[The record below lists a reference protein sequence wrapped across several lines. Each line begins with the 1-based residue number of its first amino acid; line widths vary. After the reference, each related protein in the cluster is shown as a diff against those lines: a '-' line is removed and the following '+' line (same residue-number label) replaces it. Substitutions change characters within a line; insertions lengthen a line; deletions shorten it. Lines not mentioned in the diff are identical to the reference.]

1 MKIIHLNIRS
11 LLPKIDLLRAWVQQ
25 YKPAVVTLSE
35 TWLTNK
41 ISNNEIQL
49 ADYVLYRVDRGARG
63 GGVSTYV
70 SSNLVSELISPDI
83 EPQYFESIFV
93 KITLHANKYIT
104 IGNIYRP
111 PSAPAESFNNM
122 IATINSIKFK
132 NEIIL
137 LGDFN
142 KNWLDKAAIKGLN
155 GFGDLNLTQ
164 LISEPTHVTR
174 TSQSLLDWILV
185 SHPNRFLKSGIM
197 SDCFS
202 DHAIVYCIW
211 KI

>member
-70 SSNLVSELISPDI
+70 SSNLV
-83 EPQYFESIFV
+83 
-93 KITLHANKYIT
+93 
-104 IGNIYRP
+104 
-111 PSAPAESFNNM
+111 
-122 IATINSIKFK
+122 
-132 NEIIL
+132 
-137 LGDFN
+137 
-142 KNWLDKAAIKGLN
+142 
-155 GFGDLNLTQ
+155 
-164 LISEPTHVTR
+164 
-174 TSQSLLDWILV
+174 
-185 SHPNRFLKSGIM
+185 
-197 SDCFS
+197 
-202 DHAIVYCIW
+202 
-211 KI
+211 